1 MYRLLQLTK
10 VTEKLLQFMSAES
23 RVSSEQKLCK
33 KCEISRHF
41 FHFLLNMRKLKNCK
55 SVFFAK
61 FHKNLF
67 HKKMRNFRET
77 KDAIFFRERDLCEFS
92 RKKKTNFSQFN

>member
-67 HKKMRNFRET
+67 HKKNA
-77 KDAIFFRERDLCEFS
+77 KFS
-92 RKKKTNFSQFN
+92 RNQIELIEKFRQLVNKTSV

>member
-1 MYRLLQLTK
+1 
-10 VTEKLLQFMSAES
+10 MSAES

-67 HKKMRNFRET
+67 HKKNA
-77 KDAIFFRERDLCEFS
+77 KFS
-92 RKKKTNFSQFN
+92 RNQIELIEKFRQLVNKTSVQKKYFIQH

>member
-1 MYRLLQLTK
+1 
-10 VTEKLLQFMSAES
+10 MSAES
-23 RVSSEQKLCK
+23 RVPSEQKLCK

-67 HKKMRNFRET
+67 HKKKCEIFEKPKMQIFFANEIYANFREK
-77 KDAIFFRERDLCEFS
+77 KDKLFPI
-92 RKKKTNFSQFN
+92 